1 MTTHAVDDAR
11 PATRRDERTNA
22 NTNAHMT
29 TLASLVD
36 ERCARAYEETYES
49 IDAAAAVPRAHLVC
63 DDDDD
68 DELFIV
74 RVSRDVRAGDLRD
87 VAFDV
92 AREEGEDA
100 GEVATTGETRVGT
113 FSTTTRA
120 RAYDVRGDGG
130 GVLARRGRAISGV
143 LTVTRALATG
153 EERDGEETTTRT
165 TRGAEDAEDAEDDAR
180 AKKKEKKRDKEKK
193 KDKKKERARGDD
205 DDAADASRKRSRS

>member
-1 MTTHAVDDAR
+1 M
-11 PATRRDERTNA
+11 
-22 NTNAHMT
+22 
-29 TLASLVD
+29 
-36 ERCARAYEETYES
+36 
-49 IDAAAAVPRAHLVC
+49 
-63 DDDDD
+63 
-68 DELFIV
+68 
-74 RVSRDVRAGDLRD
+74 
-87 VAFDV
+87 
-92 AREEGEDA
+92 
-100 GEVATTGETRVGT
+100 GT

>member
-1 MTTHAVDDAR
+1 
-11 PATRRDERTNA
+11 
-22 NTNAHMT
+22 MT

-49 IDAAAAVPRAHLVC
+49 IDAAAAVPRAHRVC
-63 DDDDD
+63 DDDD

-74 RVSRDVRAGDLRD
+74 RVSRDVRARDLDD

-92 AREEGEDA
+92 AREASEDT

-120 RAYDVRGDGG
+120 RAYDVNGDGDG
-130 GVLARRGRAISGV
+130 GVLARRGRVLSGV

-153 EERDGEETTTRT
+153 EEEEGEERATTTTR
-165 TRGAEDAEDAEDDAR
+165 GGAAAEDADDDAR

-193 KDKKKERARGDD
+193 KDKKKERARGGDD
-205 DDAADASRKRSRS
+205 GTADASRKRSRS

>member
-1 MTTHAVDDAR
+1 
-11 PATRRDERTNA
+11 
-22 NTNAHMT
+22 MT

-68 DELFIV
+68 ELFIV
-74 RVSRDVRAGDLRD
+74 RVSRDVRAGDVRD

-153 EERDGEETTTRT
+153 EEKDGEETTTTT
-165 TRGAEDAEDAEDDAR
+165 TRGAAEDAEDDAR

-193 KDKKKERARGDD
+193 KDKKKDRARGDD
-205 DDAADASRKRSRS
+205 DDAANASRKRSRS